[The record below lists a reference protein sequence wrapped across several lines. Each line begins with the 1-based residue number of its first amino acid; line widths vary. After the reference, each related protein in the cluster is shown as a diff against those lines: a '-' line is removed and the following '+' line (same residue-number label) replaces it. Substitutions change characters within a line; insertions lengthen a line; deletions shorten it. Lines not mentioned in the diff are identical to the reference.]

1 MNNEKKP
8 EDQIYRLDSKSS
20 FVECLNDS
28 FHFDQ
33 AHLRAIR
40 YDKTNE
46 AGNRITDKVDIYIP
60 VADIGFWA
68 YLCESGKITKILE
81 TAREKDQPVAI
92 LKRSGGTGVKKLA
105 AYGRARS
112 DGFAEFRSLSF
123 KAGTTNDLLLV
134 AELGPGKEDEKCLIQ
149 RAGRAE
155 KYVQVPMSCADLY
168 RMLWTVNKNYEGFL
182 AAKYVASWKA
192 N

>member
-46 AGNRITDKVDIYIP
+46 AGNRITDKVDIYASP
-60 VADIGFWA
+60 ER
-68 YLCESGKITKILE
+68 L
-81 TAREKDQPVAI
+81 R
-92 LKRSGGTGVKKLA
+92 RSSKP
-105 AYGRARS
+105 
-112 DGFAEFRSLSF
+112 
-123 KAGTTNDLLLV
+123 
-134 AELGPGKEDEKCLIQ
+134 PGKRISHWL
-149 RAGRAE
+149 
-155 KYVQVPMSCADLY
+155 S
-168 RMLWTVNKNYEGFL
+168 
-182 AAKYVASWKA
+182 
-192 N
+192 

>member
-1 MNNEKKP
+1 M
-8 EDQIYRLDSKSS
+8 
-20 FVECLNDS
+20 
-28 FHFDQ
+28 
-33 AHLRAIR
+33 
-40 YDKTNE
+40 
-46 AGNRITDKVDIYIP
+46 
-60 VADIGFWA
+60 
-68 YLCESGKITKILE
+68 
-81 TAREKDQPVAI
+81 AI

-134 AELGPGKEDEKCLIQ
+134 AELGPGKEDEKGLIQ

-168 RMLWTVNKNYEGFL
+168 RMLWTINKNYEGFL

-192 N
+192 NNER